1 MPVLD
6 NVLTKIPPKLFHG
19 TCEEIVGSLHPSGYD
34 SVFWTAGT
42 PAVAQTYIPVSGGS
56 TLASISK
63 GRRVIEPTSVTIAV
77 ASALGIVPDAEYDD
91 RGRLLSWC
99 WRTRDGASAELGTDQ
114 VLQYLEGLGYT
125 LEDHNIAMRGWLKV
139 RIAEGKDVIL
149 PADYKEPGRVFVLEP
164 PSDLRLYDH
173 LTGLEGDL
181 TDLAY
186 HKIDLFRQLE
196 SQGYD
201 GIAIH
206 DFCQSSTCGNVGH
219 VSYGLF
225 AQGLARARVLGD
237 FQATHYEWSPQYDGE
252 LFTRE
257 YVEWEQEWGQERLR
271 VPCALPGYKAY
282 RVEGG
287 ASAYA
292 YRLISPAGAEY
303 ALLRIHPDRPHL
315 RVVHD
320 RSGRSSAIKGTMVL
334 SDADGALQLFDR
346 VQGGLILLEECLA
359 WNQAEEARPRY
370 IARDGRP
377 RNRRG
382 EPIP

>member
-6 NVLTKIPPKLFHG
+6 NLLTKIPERLFHG
-19 TCEEIVGSLHPSGYD
+19 TCEEIVGALRPGGYD
-34 SVFWTAGT
+34 GVFWTADT

-63 GRRVIEPTSVTIAV
+63 GRRVIEPTTVTIAV
-77 ASALGIVPDAEYDD
+77 AGALGIVPDAEYDD
-91 RGRLLSWC
+91 RGCLLSWC
-99 WRTRDGASAELGTDQ
+99 WRARDGASAELGTDQ

-164 PSDLRLYDH
+164 PSDLRLYD
-173 LTGLEGDL
+173 LVTGLEGDL

-252 LFTRE
+252 PFTLE
-257 YVEWEQEWGQERLR
+257 YVEWKQERLR

-287 ASAYA
+287 TSAYA
-292 YRLISPAGAEY
+292 YQLISPAGAEY

-315 RVVHD
+315 RVVHAK
-320 RSGRSSAIKGTMVL
+320 SGRSSAIKDTMVL
-334 SDADGALQLFDR
+334 SDADGALQVFDR
-346 VQGGLILLEECLA
+346 VQGGLVLLEDFLSQ
-359 WNQAEEARPRY
+359 NQAEGARPHY
-370 IARDGRP
+370 VARDGRP
-377 RNRRG
+377 RNRCG
-382 EPIP
+382 EPTP